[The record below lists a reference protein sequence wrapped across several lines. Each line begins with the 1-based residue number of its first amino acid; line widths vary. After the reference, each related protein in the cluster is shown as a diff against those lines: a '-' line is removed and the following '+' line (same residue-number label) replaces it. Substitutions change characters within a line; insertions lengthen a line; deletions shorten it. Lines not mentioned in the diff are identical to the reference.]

1 MAILKNKTQGNYTI
15 VSNGILKNQSLS
27 LKDRGLIITLLSLPD
42 NWAFT
47 INGLSKIIPDG
58 KDSIK
63 NSLKHLEELGYV
75 SKTQNRGEFGKYGNI
90 VIEVHETPILPI
102 VENPLTEKPSTENP
116 LTEKPLTGKP
126 VPENLSQYN
135 NNKYN
140 TNKSIIHQSIH
151 LSINNQNVDGLVD
164 MDESENYI
172 YLKNLIKKNIEYDIL
187 SDQFKDLTDKDILD
201 QIVDLITEICSFA
214 KKDILI
220 NGNHIPSALVKTKF
234 LKLDSSNIQYV
245 MEELKKGTSK
255 IKNPHSYLISMLYNA
270 QNTQNVHYQSA
281 VNSDM
286 RNIGSKIYD

>member
-75 SKTQNRGEFGKYGNI
+75 SKTQSRGEFGKYGNI

-140 TNKSIIHQSIH
+140 TNKSIIHQSINP
-151 LSINNQNVDGLVD
+151 SINNQNVDGLVD

-172 YLKNLIKKNIEYDIL
+172 YLKNLIKKNIEYYIL

-245 MEELKKGTSK
+245 MEELKKGTGK

>member
-1 MAILKNKTQGNYTI
+1 MAILKNKTQKNYTQ

-75 SKTQNRGEFGKYGNI
+75 SKTQSRGEFGKYGNI

-102 VENPLTEKPSTENP
+102 VENPLTENPSTEN
-116 LTEKPLTGKP
+116 PLTGKP

-151 LSINNQNVDGLVD
+151 PSINNQNVDGLVD

>member
-75 SKTQNRGEFGKYGNI
+75 SKTQSRGEFGKYGNI

-102 VENPLTEKPSTENP
+102 VENPLTEN
-116 LTEKPLTGKP
+116 PLTGKP

-151 LSINNQNVDGLVD
+151 PSINNQNVDGLVD

-220 NGNHIPSALVKTKF
+220 NGNHMPSALVKTKF

>member
-75 SKTQNRGEFGKYGNI
+75 SKTQSRGEFGKYGNI

-102 VENPLTEKPSTENP
+102 VENPLTENP
-116 LTEKPLTGKP
+116 LTENPLTGKP

-151 LSINNQNVDGLVD
+151 PSINNQNVDGLVD

>member
-75 SKTQNRGEFGKYGNI
+75 SKTQSRGEFGKYGNI

-102 VENPLTEKPSTENP
+102 VENPLTEN
-116 LTEKPLTGKP
+116 PLTGKP

-151 LSINNQNVDGLVD
+151 PSINNQNVDGLVD

>member
-1 MAILKNKTQGNYTI
+1 MNEKELKITMSSLLHDIGKVIYREGGD
-15 VSNGILKNQSLS
+15 VRRHSLS
-27 LKDRGLIITLLSLPD
+27 GYDYLKDEAGI
-42 NWAFT
+42 
-47 INGLSKIIPDG
+47 
-58 KDSIK
+58 
-63 NSLKHLEELGYV
+63 
-75 SKTQNRGEFGKYGNI
+75 
-90 VIEVHETPILPI
+90 
-102 VENPLTEKPSTENP
+102 
-116 LTEKPLTGKP
+116 
-126 VPENLSQYN
+126 
-135 NNKYN
+135 
-140 TNKSIIHQSIH
+140 
-151 LSINNQNVDGLVD
+151 
-164 MDESENYI
+164 
-172 YLKNLIKKNIEYDIL
+172 
-187 SDQFKDLTDKDILD
+187 TDKDILD

>member
-75 SKTQNRGEFGKYGNI
+75 SKTQSRGEFGKYGNI

-102 VENPLTEKPSTENP
+102 VENPLTENPSTENP
-116 LTEKPLTGKP
+116 LTENPLTGKP

-140 TNKSIIHQSIH
+140 TNP
-151 LSINNQNVDGLVD
+151 SINNQNVDGLVD

>member
-63 NSLKHLEELGYV
+63 NSLKHLEKLGYV

-102 VENPLTEKPSTENP
+102 VENPLTENPSTEN
-116 LTEKPLTGKP
+116 PLTGKP

-151 LSINNQNVDGLVD
+151 PSINSQNVDGLVD